1 MSLDAYRRK
10 RDFRR
15 TPEPPGAPGGD
26 GGSVGGRFVVQRHRA
41 RRLHYDLRLEIGGVL
56 VSWAVPK
63 GPTLDPGAR
72 RIAIRVE
79 DHPIE
84 YLDFE
89 GVIPRGEYGAGDV
102 IVWDRGTWEPEPET
116 PDPERALAAGELKFR
131 LRGEKLAGRFVLVRT
146 ARAGPRPRG
155 DARTER
161 DRPDRDRAERDR
173 AESGEGGGEA
183 WLLIKKRDEHAV
195 PGWDPE
201 EHPRSVK
208 TGRTNDEVRA
218 ASDTLWA
225 AAAGA
230 AEAEIDLSAAV
241 AVEAPPTFIPPML
254 ASLADEPFDD
264 PDWLFEVKWDGFR
277 VEAIVADGAVQLFT
291 RNGHDAAAYFPRL
304 LPPPDRWLRAREA
317 ILDGEV
323 VALDPAGRPDFDL
336 LQGWIAGDAEARRA
350 PVVYEVFDLLRIDGR
365 SLLAVPLEAR
375 KRLLRAALLDGP
387 RVRYAGHVAAE
398 GRAFFEAARN
408 QGLEGIVAKR
418 RRSPYEPGRRSPNWL
433 KLKARLGQELVV
445 GGWLPGQGSARDLGA
460 LLVGVFEGDRLRYAG
475 RVGSGFDAAARRR
488 LRHELEALAA
498 DAPPFEPAP
507 EPRGP
512 LAPARWVRP
521 RLVIRA
527 EVGGWTRD
535 GLVRQASYKG
545 LELDR
550 DPPDVVRERP
560 GDAAVLRR
568 LAVPEGAAPEGAAPG
583 SSSVA
588 RDEAPRPTPL
598 APPTGIAARR
608 AALPVG
614 PPAATPAPAPGRRP
628 SPAPERDADGRLL
641 GPNGRPWS
649 ITEAELAALRR
660 IGSQGLWR
668 VAGRE
673 LRLTN
678 LDKVLFPPRPGSGE
692 PPISKRELIEYFVR
706 IAPTMLPHLLE
717 RPLNL
722 HRFPDGVG
730 APGFWQ
736 KDLRPTDPA
745 WLRRWREPL
754 PPGSKREPN
763 VHLVAEEVATLAWL
777 ANRAAFEIH
786 PWTVRCDDPLHPTF
800 ALVDIDPGTETTWQ
814 ETVLLARLFRD
825 ALAHLQV
832 RGYPKLTGRRGIQI
846 WIPIVPRYT
855 YAETSRWVE
864 RLSRTVAA
872 VVPDLVSW
880 EWAVAERGGRARLDY
895 TQNSPIRTLVAA
907 YAVRPAPG
915 APVSAPIS
923 WDELEDPDLRSDRWT
938 IRTILDRVA
947 AVGDPF
953 AAAQT
958 DAQELPELA

>member
-72 RIAIRVE
+72 RMAIRVE

-89 GVIPRGEYGAGDV
+89 GVIPAGEYGAGDV

-277 VEAIVADGAVQLFT
+277 VEAIVTDGAVRLFT

-350 PVVYEVFDLLRIDGR
+350 PIVYEVFDLLRIDGR
-365 SLLAVPLEAR
+365 SLLAVPLEDR
-375 KRLLRAALLDGP
+375 KRLLRAILLDGP
-387 RVRYAGHVAAE
+387 RVRYAGHVAAD

-433 KLKARLGQELVV
+433 KLKARLSQELVV
-445 GGWLPGQGSARDLGA
+445 GGWLPGQGRARDLGA
-460 LLVGVFEGDRLRYAG
+460 LLVGVYEGDRLRYAG

-512 LAPARWVRP
+512 LAAARWVRP

-527 EVGGWTRD
+527 EIGGWTRE

-550 DPPDVVRERP
+550 DPRDVVRERP

-568 LAVPEGAAPEGAAPG
+568 LAAPE
-583 SSSVA
+583 
-588 RDEAPRPTPL
+588 
-598 APPTGIAARR
+598 
-608 AALPVG
+608 
-614 PPAATPAPAPGRRP
+614 
-628 SPAPERDADGRLL
+628 
-641 GPNGRPWS
+641 
-649 ITEAELAALRR
+649 
-660 IGSQGLWR
+660 
-668 VAGRE
+668 
-673 LRLTN
+673 
-678 LDKVLFPPRPGSGE
+678 
-692 PPISKRELIEYFVR
+692 
-706 IAPTMLPHLLE
+706 
-717 RPLNL
+717 
-722 HRFPDGVG
+722 
-730 APGFWQ
+730 
-736 KDLRPTDPA
+736 
-745 WLRRWREPL
+745 
-754 PPGSKREPN
+754 
-763 VHLVAEEVATLAWL
+763 
-777 ANRAAFEIH
+777 
-786 PWTVRCDDPLHPTF
+786 
-800 ALVDIDPGTETTWQ
+800 
-814 ETVLLARLFRD
+814 
-825 ALAHLQV
+825 
-832 RGYPKLTGRRGIQI
+832 
-846 WIPIVPRYT
+846 
-855 YAETSRWVE
+855 
-864 RLSRTVAA
+864 
-872 VVPDLVSW
+872 
-880 EWAVAERGGRARLDY
+880 
-895 TQNSPIRTLVAA
+895 
-907 YAVRPAPG
+907 
-915 APVSAPIS
+915 
-923 WDELEDPDLRSDRWT
+923 
-938 IRTILDRVA
+938 
-947 AVGDPF
+947 
-953 AAAQT
+953 
-958 DAQELPELA
+958 